1 MAKTSTMKPI
11 PVQQM
16 QPPTTS
22 ATAIA
27 KPAKTA
33 KPKQNAMAALFGQ
46 KRQKSAVVSVPTKTP
61 AF

>member
-1 MAKTSTMKPI
+1 MKPI

-16 QPPTTS
+16 PTQTTS
-22 ATAIA
+22 ATALA

-33 KPKQNAMAALFGQ
+33 KPKQNAMTALFGQ
-46 KRQKSAVVSVPTKTP
+46 KRQKSAVANVPTKTP